1 MNKNEVLIMKE
12 QNIKQIWYSKKDVL
26 KLFPMSER
34 TYFRKI
40 KNLPPQ
46 TRIKK
51 FKSKRGK
58 KTILIYFRDLPTI
71 FEIKR
76 RPSDISNK
84 ENLRK
89 YVGTQKWNFVGNIVP
104 GRSTISEVQ
113 EKMKYLF
120 QNLKSKDQSLKLFFS
135 LEKNTSDD
143 YYHSHFLI
151 KSSLQKKDIMDQ
163 LEIVCDKQYHKER
176 RIDLKTYDFER
187 YQFRGSFY
195 SDKFG
200 VYDTKKYQPYIY
212 SDLLW

>member
-1 MNKNEVLIMKE
+1 MNKNEVVIMKE
-12 QNIKQIWYSKKDVL
+12 QNINQIWYSKNDVL
-26 KLFPMSER
+26 ELFSISER

-40 KNLPPQ
+40 KDLPPQ

-51 FKSKRGK
+51 VKSKRGK

-84 ENLRK
+84 EKLRK
-89 YVGTQKWNFVGNIVP
+89 YVGTQKWDFVGNIVP

-120 QNLKSKDQSLKLFFS
+120 QNLKSKDKSLELFFS
-135 LEKNTSDD
+135 LEKNTSDE

-151 KSSLQKKDIMDQ
+151 KSRLTKKDIMDQ
-163 LEIVCDKQYHKER
+163 IEIVCDKQYYKER
-176 RIDLKTYDFER
+176 RIDLKTYNFET

-195 SDKFG
+195 SNKFG
-200 VYDTKKYQPYIY
+200 MYDTKKYQPYIY
-212 SDLLW
+212 SDLLS